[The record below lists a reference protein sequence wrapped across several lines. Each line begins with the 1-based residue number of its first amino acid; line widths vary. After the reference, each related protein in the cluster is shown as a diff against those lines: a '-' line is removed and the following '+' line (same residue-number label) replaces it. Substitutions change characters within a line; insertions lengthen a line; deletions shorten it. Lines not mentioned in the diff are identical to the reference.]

1 MELNYEKT
9 YQIEIINEF
18 SSTVYN
24 RVLNYVLNHELNTK
38 DMTIVES
45 NLLNQLEVAQEVD
58 LFKQSADELKAIDG
72 YWLAMD
78 LYSKKLLI
86 KQKVA

>member
-72 YWLAMD
+72 YWITMD

>member
-1 MELNYEKT
+1 
-9 YQIEIINEF
+9 
-18 SSTVYN
+18 
-24 RVLNYVLNHELNTK
+24 
-38 DMTIVES
+38 MTIVES

-72 YWLAMD
+72 YWIAMD